1 MPCGR
6 RRLLWPAMAALAAA
20 SVFLG
25 SGRVS
30 GNRADAAGPAVAV
43 DPAISSVVVGE
54 TTDVAVV
61 ISDVTSLYSASFHL
75 TFDPA
80 VLEVVDANLSRD
92 GVQVYAGTFPGPS
105 EGPGEIVTNAADNA
119 AGAVDYDFTL
129 IQPAPPASGS
139 GVLAVIRF
147 RAKATGTSALSITS
161 ALLWDPQNEPIAAET
176 TGGSV
181 QVAAA
186 PTSTATPAP
195 PTPTPTGA
203 ATATRTS
210 TPQST
215 ATGTVTPQPTGTATP
230 RPTGTPTSTPSPS
243 PPQSRVETETPTP
256 AAAVVAAAANPT
268 AQNLPSAGT
277 AGSPS
282 QLWRW
287 FFFFGAL
294 ILGFSTWAFT
304 FRFYAQQKE
313 SERFWH
319 R

>member
-1 MPCGR
+1 MPR
-6 RRLLWPAMAALAAA
+6 KQRWLLWPAMAALTAAF
-20 SVFLG
+20 VFVAGYQAG
-25 SGRVS
+25 S
-30 GNRADAAGPAVAV
+30 RADAAGPAVAV
-43 DPAISSVVVGE
+43 DPATSSIVVGE

-80 VLEVVDANLSRD
+80 VLEVVDADLSRD

-105 EGPGEIVTNAADNA
+105 QGPGEIVTNVADNA
-119 AGAVDYDFTL
+119 AGTVDYDFTL

-147 RAKATGTSALSITS
+147 QAKATGTSALSITS
-161 ALLWDPQNEPIAAET
+161 ALLWDPQNEPMAAET
-176 TGGSV
+176 HGGSV
-181 QVAAA
+181 EVAAA
-186 PTSTATPAP
+186 PTITATPAP
-195 PTPTPTGA
+195 PTPTPTGT

-210 TPQST
+210 TPQPT

-230 RPTGTPTSTPSPS
+230 RPTGTATPTPS
-243 PPQSRVETETPTP
+243 PPQSNVATPTP
-256 AAAVVAAAANPT
+256 TPEAAVVAAAANPT

-287 FFFFGAL
+287 FFLFGAL

>member
-1 MPCGR
+1 MPR
-6 RRLLWPAMAALAAA
+6 RQRWLLWPAKAALAAA
-20 SVFLG
+20 FVLLAFGPLPG
-25 SGRVS
+25 SGT
-30 GNRADAAGPAVAV
+30 DAAGPAVAV
-43 DPAISSVVVGE
+43 DPATSSIVVGE
-54 TTDVAVV
+54 TTDVSIR
-61 ISDVTSLYSASFHL
+61 ISDVTNLYSASFHL

-119 AGAVDYDFTL
+119 AGTVDYDFTL

-147 RAKATGTSALSITS
+147 QAKATGTSALSITS

-176 TGGSV
+176 SGGSV
-181 QVAAA
+181 EVAAA

-210 TPQST
+210 TPQPT

-230 RPTGTPTSTPSPS
+230 KPTGTATSTPSPA
-243 PPQSRVETETPTP
+243 PQSSVATPTP
-256 AAAVVAAAANPT
+256 TPEAAVVAAAANAT

-287 FFFFGAL
+287 FFLFGAL
-294 ILGFSTWAFT
+294 ILGLSTWAFT